1 MSIFDD
7 FKRSAPFDSETKA
20 RISKVFPAELSEIL
34 CRYGCGS
41 FLQGYLRLIHPF
53 EYQEV
58 IKDTYFDA
66 EHSIPFML
74 TAFGDIVVYKE
85 DGYIGMIQYQ
95 KHDSAIIGKKTSLFI
110 RLLEEASFRKKY
122 FDIGLYQEAVQKF
135 GELKEEECFGFVPL
149 LALGG
154 KENVEHLQK
163 VNVKVQIELI
173 TKFIGKIE

>member
-1 MSIFDD
+1 MSVFDD
-7 FKRSAPFDSETKA
+7 FKRTAEFDSETKIK
-20 RISKVFPAELSEIL
+20 ISKVLPAELSEIL

-58 IKDTYFDA
+58 I
-66 EHSIPFML
+66 
-74 TAFGDIVVYKE
+74 
-85 DGYIGMIQYQ
+85 
-95 KHDSAIIGKKTSLFI
+95 KTSLFI

>member
-1 MSIFDD
+1 MSVFDD
-7 FKRSAPFDSETKA
+7 FKRTAEFDSEIKIK
-20 RISKVFPAELSEIL
+20 ISKALPAELSEIL

-66 EHSIPFML
+66 EYSIPFML
-74 TAFGDIVVYKE
+74 TAFGDSIVYKE
-85 DGYIGMIQYQ
+85 DEYIGVIQYQ

-122 FDIGLYQEAVQKF
+122 W
-135 GELKEEECFGFVPL
+135 
-149 LALGG
+149 G
-154 KENVEHLQK
+154 K
-163 VNVKVQIELI
+163 
-173 TKFIGKIE
+173 GKCGAFAKSKCQSAD

>member
-1 MSIFDD
+1 MSVFDD
-7 FKRSAPFDSETKA
+7 FKRTAEFDSETKIK
-20 RISKVFPAELSEIL
+20 ISKVLPAELSEIL

-41 FLQGYLRLIHPF
+41 FLQGYLRLFHPF

-74 TAFGDIVVYKE
+74 TAFGDIIVYKE

-95 KHDSAIIGKKTSLFI
+95 KHDSAIIGK
-110 RLLEEASFRKKY
+110 
-122 FDIGLYQEAVQKF
+122 
-135 GELKEEECFGFVPL
+135 EECFGFVPL